1 MADELIDII
10 NDDLSFVKT
19 CLKSKAHKYGWLH
32 ASVHIWFYTNNSQ
45 VLVQKRSKT
54 KTVFPNLWDVSVAGH
69 IASGEKNITAAIRE
83 INEEIGLVVTEND
96 LEYIGIFEES
106 HQHNDEF
113 IDNEIHHI
121 YIGKLIVDINELK
134 IQQEELSE
142 IKLINI
148 DTFKSYLNKQDF
160 YKTFVPHFSEYYS
173 FIFDKISQKIRI

>member
-32 ASVHIWFYTNNSQ
+32 ASVHIWFYTNNGQ

-69 IASGEKNITAAIRE
+69 IGSGEKSVTAAIRE
-83 INEEIGLVVTEND
+83 INEEIGLIVSEKD
-96 LEYIGIFEES
+96 LKYIGVFRES
-106 HQHNDEF
+106 HQHQDEF

-121 YIGKLIVDINELK
+121 YINELKVDINSLI
-134 IQQEELSE
+134 IQQEELSA
-142 IKLINI
+142 IKLLDIEL
-148 DTFKSYLNKQDF
+148 FKNVLKKPDYDKI
-160 YKTFVPHFSEYYS
+160 FVPHNASYYS
-173 FIFDKISQKIRI
+173 FILSEIDKYL